1 MKIYKINLILTECIE
16 YSEAVYIKTSIN
28 PLLYS
33 SHTKIVKIDKCSHA
47 NPLIIDGTDARPRE
61 FPHMALLGKMIF
73 KSIEWFCGGTL
84 ISNKFV
90 MTAAHC
96 IPKVEFVRLGD
107 LVINQEEDDAMPKQ
121 ILVSEKILHPDYKQK
136 SKYND
141 IALLKL
147 ETEVMFNPYIRPAC
161 LPTSNNDDIKHF
173 IATGWGKTGHLLKP
187 SQILLK
193 VSLELFDYNECKQMY
208 SSYIGRH
215 FQNGIV
221 KRIQMCVG
229 SKTDQKDTCPGD
241 SGGPLQIYHK
251 SQYCMFTVLGITSF
265 GMICGV
271 KNSPGVYT
279 KVYPYV
285 KWIEDV
291 VWSDDQ

>member
-1 MKIYKINLILTECIE
+1 MYASGTRN
-16 YSEAVYIKTSIN
+16 
-28 PLLYS
+28 
-33 SHTKIVKIDKCSHA
+33 VKIDKCSHA
-47 NPLIIDGTDARPRE
+47 NPLISDGTDARPRE
-61 FPHMALLGKMIF
+61 FPHMALLGKMIL

-84 ISNKFV
+84 ISNRFV

-96 IPKVEFVRLGD
+96 IRKVEFVRLGD
-107 LVINQEEDDAMPKQ
+107 LAIDQDEDDSMPKQ
-121 ILVSEKILHPDYKQK
+121 ILVSEKILHPDYKMN

-147 ETEVMFNPYIRPAC
+147 KTEVLLNPYIRPAC
-161 LPTSNNDDIKHF
+161 LPTSNNQDVKHF
-173 IATGWGKTGHLLKP
+173 IATGYGKTGHLLKA

-193 VSLELFDYNECKQMY
+193 VSLELFDHNECNQTY
-208 SSYIGRH
+208 SSYIGRN

-221 KRIQMCVG
+221 DSQMCVG

-291 VWSDDQ
+291 VWNNEQ